1 MNNNNRNNNLLIQD
15 LAIILLS
22 IFIAVI
28 LVKTH
33 VLTNILTSTK
43 ELEIIGSFI
52 AGMFFTSVFTTAP
65 AIVTL
70 GEIAKANSIIQTALF
85 GAIGA
90 VLGDLIIFRFVRDR
104 LSEDLME
111 LISHSNSGKRMKA
124 ILKTRLLRW
133 ITFLIGGLII
143 ASPLP
148 DELGIGLLGFSKMGA
163 WRFAPFSFT
172 FNFIG
177 ILLIGLVAQTLP

>member
-1 MNNNNRNNNLLIQD
+1 MNNSKHKNNLLIQD

-22 IFIAVI
+22 IFIAVF

-33 VLTNILTSTK
+33 VITNILTSTK
-43 ELEIIGSFI
+43 ELELLGSFI

-70 GEIAKANSIIQTALF
+70 GEIAKVNSVIQTAFF
-85 GAIGA
+85 GAMGA
-90 VLGDLIIFRFVRDR
+90 VVGDLIIFRFVRDK

-111 LISHSNSGKRMKA
+111 LISHNNPGKRIKA
-124 ILKTRLLRW
+124 ILKIKFFRSF
-133 ITFLIGGLII
+133 TFLIGGLII

-148 DELGIGLLGFSKMGA
+148 DELGIGLLGFSKMRA
-163 WRFAPFSFT
+163 WRFIPFSFI

-177 ILLIGLVAQTLP
+177 ILLIGLVAKTLP

>member
-1 MNNNNRNNNLLIQD
+1 MNNNNHNNNLLIKD

-22 IFIAVI
+22 IFIAVF

-43 ELEIIGSFI
+43 ELELLGSFI
-52 AGMFFTSVFTTAP
+52 AGMFFTSAFTTAP

-70 GEIAKANSIIQTALF
+70 SEIAKTNSVIQTALF
-85 GAIGA
+85 GAMGA
-90 VLGDLIIFRFVRDR
+90 VIGDLIIFRFVRDK
-104 LSEDLME
+104 LSEDLMK
-111 LISHSNSGKRMKA
+111 LISHNDSGKRIKA
-124 ILKTRLLRW
+124 ILKMRFFRW
-133 ITFLIGGLII
+133 FTFLIGGLII

-148 DELGIGLLGFSKMGA
+148 DELGIGLLGFSKMKA
-163 WRFAPFSFT
+163 WRFVPFSFT

-177 ILLIGLVAQTLP
+177 ILLIGLIAKTLP